1 MKRIL
6 TLFLIF
12 TFVLCSSFAAGQL
25 YTMAFDSG
33 WNNAIDGPYM
43 GFHMLYHYGASVS
56 ENTTVGCGS
65 LIDVDFGLKRFS
77 KGDYIA
83 DIAMG
88 FGPSFATD
96 VNVNLTINGMIG
108 PLFDIQKDKITD
120 DSALGIGVGG
130 TFALTLVPTEER
142 KTTHRSPEALL
153 KRAWRGGSSEES
165 RTWKKGEAF
174 LVSLAQN
181 GQAPQVW

>member
-12 TFVLCSSFAAGQL
+12 TLVLCSSFAAGQL

-96 VNVNLTINGMIG
+96 VNVNLTINGMIARVHRMSVVVYAIH
-108 PLFDIQKDKITD
+108 PKFADKVQV
-120 DSALGIGVGG
+120 SVLLALQ
-130 TFALTLVPTEER
+130 EE
-142 KTTHRSPEALL
+142 KTPVLNAVLQIRYAHLNA
-153 KRAWRGGSSEES
+153 
-165 RTWKKGEAF
+165 
-174 LVSLAQN
+174 
-181 GQAPQVW
+181 